1 MLRFF
6 LKLGALVCLLGA
18 IFFGW
23 FWLRSDDPWYD
34 ASELVFR
41 ARFHRYDDLIADA
54 ARQHGV
60 DPTLVKAV
68 IWRESRFHPDK
79 EGTVGERGLM
89 QITGAAASEW
99 AKSERGGVVLPQE
112 LFDPATNIQAGTW
125 LLARAIR
132 RWEGQ
137 GTDNPVPFALAEYNA
152 GRSRVR
158 RWVAE
163 AGDRDRDP
171 HRPGNQISGDDLEDR
186 IGFPGTK
193 QYVADVQHRAEFYRK
208 RGGL

>member
-1 MLRFF
+1 MLRFL
-6 LKLGALVCLLGA
+6 LKLGAFLLFLFAVA
-18 IFFGW
+18 IGW
-23 FWLRSDDPWYD
+23 TLLRSEDLWYE
-34 ASELVFR
+34 ASEMIFHS
-41 ARFHRYDDLIADA
+41 RFHRYDAIIADS
-54 ARQHGV
+54 ARQHHV

-68 IWRESRFHPDK
+68 IWRESRFHPGK
-79 EGTVGERGLM
+79 EGGAGERGLM

-99 AKSERGGVVLPQE
+99 AKSERGGAIVPQE

-132 RWEGQ
+132 RWEEQ

-158 RWVAE
+158 RWVAA

-171 HRPGNQISGDDLEDR
+171 TRPGNQITGDDLESR

-193 QYVADVQHRAEFYRK
+193 QYVADVQQRAEFYRR